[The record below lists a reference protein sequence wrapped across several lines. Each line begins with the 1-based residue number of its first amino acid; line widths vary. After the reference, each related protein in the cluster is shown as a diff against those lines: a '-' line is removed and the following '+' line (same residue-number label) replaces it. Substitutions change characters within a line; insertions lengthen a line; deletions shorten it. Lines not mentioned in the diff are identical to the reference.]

1 MTGSSY
7 EIIAWDLDGTL
18 SHSLPD
24 IAASLNETLSEE
36 GYPLLDEA
44 RIQSYLGDGVPA
56 LVERALSYSLS
67 ENPDFCLEKKML
79 QRVTDRY
86 REIYAANCTKMSR
99 LYDGI
104 PQILQQLSHKKQ
116 AIITNKP
123 MLMTGRMLAH
133 YQIASFFGLV
143 IAGDTLPQRKP
154 NPEPVHLALRHFQIK
169 APKMILIGDSIVDIT
184 TARNAGIAIAAV
196 TWGYTEPDTLTAAK
210 PDFIIHKPEELLSI
224 LS

>member
-1 MTGSSY
+1 MAGNQY

-24 IAASLNETLSEE
+24 IAASLNMTLSEE

-44 RIQSYLGDGVPA
+44 RIQSYLGDGVSA
-56 LVERALSYSLS
+56 LVERALSCSLS
-67 ENPDFCLEKKML
+67 GNADFCLEKTML
-79 QRVTDRY
+79 KRVTDRY
-86 REIYAANCTKMSR
+86 RDIYAANCTKRSR

-123 MLMTGRMLAH
+123 MLMTGRMLEH
-133 YQIASFFGLV
+133 YQIVSFFGIV
-143 IAGDTLPQRKP
+143 IAGDSLPQRKP
-154 NPEPVHLALRHFQIK
+154 HPEPVQLALRHFQKK
-169 APKMILIGDSIVDIT
+169 AENMILIGDSTVDIA

-196 TWGYTEPDTLTAAK
+196 TWGYTDLETLAEAQ

-224 LS
+224 FN